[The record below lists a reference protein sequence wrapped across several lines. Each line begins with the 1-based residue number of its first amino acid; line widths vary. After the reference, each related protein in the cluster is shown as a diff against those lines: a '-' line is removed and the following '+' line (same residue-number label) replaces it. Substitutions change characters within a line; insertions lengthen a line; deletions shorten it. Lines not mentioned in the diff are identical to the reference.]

1 MLEVDEYKQ
10 MADKLAIAIKDTD
23 KVRGNDFIETEDYID
38 SLEEQLDRFQHQI
51 EAQDQYICNLEE
63 QIEELKLS
71 NKTIKT

>member
-71 NKTIKT
+71 NKTLKT

>member
-38 SLEEQLDRFQHQI
+38 SLEEQLDRFQDQI

-71 NKTIKT
+71 NKTLTT

>member
-63 QIEELKLS
+63 QIEEFKLS
-71 NKTIKT
+71 NKTLTT

>member
-10 MADKLAIAIKDTD
+10 MADKLAVAIKDTD

-71 NKTIKT
+71 NKTLKT

>member
-71 NKTIKT
+71 NKTLTT

>member
-10 MADKLAIAIKDTD
+10 MADKLAVAIKDTD

-71 NKTIKT
+71 NKTLTT